1 MALDTFSNNASTL
14 LNGGIDND
22 DTTVVVD
29 AHSSFPQSGR
39 FRIVIDD
46 EIMLVTSGA
55 GTTTWTVTRAQE
67 STTGVSHSDNA
78 TITHVLTA
86 NVATRF
92 VQVDPTAN
100 SAIVG
105 GVTNTNSVANSVTL
119 GGDSNTVS
127 LGSGAGSVVAFG
139 RYVNATFT
147 GSLNYSSGSNN
158 GSPAA
163 GAGDA
168 QAISVVLRA
177 VTTNASATEMF
188 VNTSERLVVPADG
201 AWCFTAHVIGKNIST
216 NETSGYI
223 RAGVIERNG
232 STTAIVGSIT
242 SIHSAADGSTAISV
256 TADDTNE
263 SLLIQVTGV
272 LYNTYWWVARVDLVQ
287 VIA

>member
-1 MALDTFSNNASTL
+1 MALDTFTNNASTL
-14 LNGGIDND
+14 LNGAINNAV
-22 DTTVVVD
+22 TSITVD
-29 AHSSFPQSGR
+29 SAATFPQSGNY
-39 FRIVIDD
+39 RIIIDS
-46 EIMLVTSGA
+46 EIMLVTGGQ

-67 STTGVSHSDNA
+67 STTGASHSDNA
-78 TITHVLTA
+78 PVTHVLTA
-86 NVATRF
+86 DTATRF
-92 VQVDPTAN
+92 VQVDPTAK

-105 GVTNTNSVANSVTL
+105 GVSNTNSIANSVTL
-119 GGDSNTVS
+119 GGDSNTIT
-127 LGSGAGSVVAFG
+127 LGSGVGSVVAFG
-139 RYVNATFT
+139 RYVGAKFT
-147 GSLNYSSGSNN
+147 GSLNFSSGSNS

-177 VTTNASATEMF
+177 VTTDGTATEMF

-201 AWCFTAHVIGKNIST
+201 AWCFTAHVVGKNTST

-232 STTAIVGSIT
+232 TTTALVGTIT
-242 SIHSAADGSTAISV
+242 SIHSSADAATAISI

-263 SLLIQVTGV
+263 SLKIDVTGV
-272 LYNTYWWVARVDLVQ
+272 AYNTYWWVARVDLVQ